1 MTGRLRLG
9 YLSLVMS
16 ALLFGGA
23 TPLAVYALR
32 GLTAFDLLAVEIG
45 SATVVLWL
53 ALAIAGQRTTRRWLV
68 ASAAGMAAPRCSSAT
83 RKAGASKRGSR
94 GTGG

>member
-45 SATVVLWL
+45 QALRRAKEKRDAVV
-53 ALAIAGQRTTRRWLV
+53 AFYE
-68 ASAAGMAAPRCSSAT
+68 
-83 RKAGASKRGSR
+83 
-94 GTGG
+94 TGDANNLISGKL